1 MQYEHNE
8 LMSAVKEYIELMKES
23 GLGYIKVKNDK
34 FEIELGEKPA
44 PIPPMPPMMPQL
56 PQMPAMM
63 PAMGA
68 PAPVP
73 AAPAA
78 PVAEAK
84 PPVSGKVVKS
94 PIVGTFYAS
103 PAPDKPPYV
112 TVGKEVH
119 KGDVLFIIE
128 SMKLMNEVT
137 SEFDGKIAEIYLND
151 AETVEFDQPIM
162 RIE

>member
-44 PIPPMPPMMPQL
+44 PMPPMMPQM
-56 PQMPAMM
+56 PQMTAMM

-68 PAPVP
+68 PAVP
-73 AAPAA
+73 AAASTPT
-78 PVAEAK
+78 AEAQ
-84 PPVSGKVVKS
+84 PAVSGKIVKS

>member
-8 LMSAVKEYIELMKES
+8 LMSAVKEYIGLMKES

-44 PIPPMPPMMPQL
+44 AMPPMIPPMP
-56 PQMPAMM
+56 QMTAMM
-63 PAMGA
+63 PPMGA
-68 PAPVP
+68 TP
-73 AAPAA
+73 APAA
-78 PVAEAK
+78 VSAPSDAPK

>member
-8 LMSAVKEYIELMKES
+8 LMSAVKEYIGLMKES

-44 PIPPMPPMMPQL
+44 AMPPMPPMMPPM
-56 PQMPAMM
+56 PQMTAMM
-63 PAMGA
+63 PPMGAA
-68 PAPVP
+68 PAPAAVSVP
-73 AAPAA
+73 SDAP
-78 PVAEAK
+78 K
-84 PPVSGKVVKS
+84 SPVSGKVVKS

-137 SEFDGKIAEIYLND
+137 SEFDGRIAEIYLND